1 MTNKQPDFLPAGLLG
16 QLLMRLEIPV
26 PQGALDEACEKS
38 KNESTDPVN
47 QLGAILKAVNRR
59 NVRAAILRWDRFD
72 HRQLPALIWH
82 KDKWWFAETGEDSF
96 IHLINEGKE
105 EMDISSDE
113 IGEAGVL
120 WLQVLG
126 QRHETRFQT
135 FKSESV
141 RLMLSEILRKK
152 RWLVEVLTATL
163 VVNILTVAASLFTMQ
178 VYDRV
183 VPSFAYATLW
193 ALVMGMVIVVAL
205 DWTLKMIRSR
215 ILDSVA
221 RDVDQRVS
229 QKLYER
235 LMHLRL
241 DTRPSSLGTMAAQV
255 NGLETVRAFFS
266 SSIVFALADCP
277 FALFFIACIGIIGG
291 AMGWVYL
298 LLLILGLII
307 GVIFQFRMREL
318 SRKEIQRGHERHGLL
333 VDTIQGAETIQSS
346 GAEWRF
352 AEMWRELTTA
362 ISGYTNKSRG
372 LSNLTQITT
381 GTLGTIAYVSAVVV
395 GVFEIEAGH
404 LTTGGIIACTILGG
418 RVIGPVA
425 QGVQNMMQWQY
436 VRESLQMVDNLLE
449 HQPTRSDEQDLLV
462 PEKLGGTIQ
471 LEGVRFAYQGSP
483 VLRLNIN
490 NLSFKSG
497 DRVAIVGANGS
508 GKSTLLK
515 VIAGLYRPA
524 SGQVRLGGAD
534 LWELNP
540 QILNQYVGYLP
551 QDVHLFRGTLRSNM
565 TLAGGI
571 SDARVLEIAKQ
582 LGIDRIAADSARGME
597 MEISEGGQGL
607 SGGQRQLVA
616 LSRVFLAAP
625 KIWLLDEPTASL
637 DDESELRIIETL
649 KKRIQPDDIVLI
661 STHRPR
667 TIALSN
673 RMIVMARGQIALDG
687 PTEEIIKRL
696 RNLNVKQTQAAG
708 TVSNNAQAVNEVA
721 GQKANGEQ
729 GGKADVGQ

>member
-38 KNESTDPVN
+38 KKESTDPVN
-47 QLGAILKAVNRR
+47 QLGSILKAVNRR

-193 ALVMGMVIVVAL
+193 ALVMGMAIVVAL

>member
-1 MTNKQPDFLPAGLLG
+1 MIKTQPDFLSSGLLG
-16 QLLMRLEIPV
+16 KLLVHLEIPV
-26 PQGALDEACEKS
+26 PQGALDEACSRS
-38 KNESTDPVN
+38 KNESTDPVQ
-47 QLGAILKAVNRR
+47 QLGFILKAVNRR

-72 HRQLPALIWH
+72 HRQLPALLWR
-82 KDKWWFAETGEDSF
+82 KDEWWLAETGEDGF
-96 IHLINEGKE
+96 IHLTNEAGE
-105 EMDISSDE
+105 GEDISSDE
-113 IGEAGVL
+113 LGETGVL
-120 WLQVLG
+120 WLQALG
-126 QRHETRFQT
+126 QRNETRFQT
-135 FKSESV
+135 FRSESV
-141 RLMLSEILRKK
+141 RLMLTEILRQK
-152 RWLVEVLTATL
+152 RWLVEVLTATF
-163 VVNILTVAASLFTMQ
+163 VVNVLTVAASLFTMQ

-193 ALVMGMVIVVAL
+193 ALVMGMFIVVVL
-205 DWTLKMIRSR
+205 DWSLKMIRSR

-235 LMHLRL
+235 LMQLRL
-241 DTRPSSLGTMAAQV
+241 DTRPHSVGTMAAQV

-277 FALFFIACIGIIGG
+277 FAFFFIACIGIIGG
-291 AMGWVYL
+291 SMGWVYL

-307 GVIFQFRMREL
+307 GVFFQFRMREL

-352 AEMWRELTTA
+352 AEMWRELTSA
-362 ISGYTNKSRG
+362 ISCYTNKSRG

-381 GTLGTIAYVSAVVV
+381 GTLGTLAYVSAVVV
-395 GVFEIEAGH
+395 GVFEIEAGR

-449 HQPTRSDEQDLLV
+449 HQPTRGENQDLLV
-462 PEKLGGTIQ
+462 PEKLDVNVQ
-471 LEGVRFAYQGSP
+471 LEGVKFAYQGTP
-483 VLRLNIN
+483 VLRLNVN
-490 NLSFKSG
+490 QLSFKAG

-515 VIAGLYRPA
+515 VIAGLYQPTG
-524 SGQVRLGGAD
+524 GQIRLGGAD
-534 LWELNP
+534 IWELDP
-540 QILNQYVGYLP
+540 QIINQYIGYLP

-571 SDARVLEIAKQ
+571 SDARVLSIAKE

-616 LSRVFLAAP
+616 LSRIFLAAP
-625 KIWLLDEPTASL
+625 KVWLLDEPTASL
-637 DDESELRIIETL
+637 DDESERHVIEAL
-649 KKRIQPDDIVLI
+649 QKRIQPDDILLV

-673 RMIVMARGQIALDG
+673 RMIVMARGRIVLDG
-687 PTEEIIKRL
+687 PTAEVIKHL
-696 RNLNVKQTQAAG
+696 QALNVKQTK
-708 TVSNNAQAVNEVA
+708 VAVNNGETAHENVV
-721 GQKANGEQ
+721 QKVNGEQ
-729 GGKADVGQ
+729 GGTGNVEQ

>member
-1 MTNKQPDFLPAGLLG
+1 MTNMQTDFLPAGLLG
-16 QLLMRLEIPV
+16 KLLMRLEIPV
-26 PQGALDEACEKS
+26 PQGALDDACSKS
-38 KNESTDPVN
+38 KNESADTVN
-47 QLGAILKAVNRR
+47 QLGFILKAVNRR

-72 HRQLPALIWH
+72 HRQLPALVWYE
-82 KDKWWFAETGEDSF
+82 DKWWLAETGEDGF
-96 IHLINEGKE
+96 IHLTNDGNDSL
-105 EMDISSDE
+105 DISSDNL
-113 IGEAGVL
+113 GEAGVL
-120 WLQVLG
+120 WLQSLG
-126 QRHETRFQT
+126 QRETVHFET
-135 FKSESV
+135 FKSQSI
-141 RLMLSEILRKK
+141 RLMLTEITRKK
-152 RWLVEVLTATL
+152 RWLVEVITATF
-163 VVNILTVAASLFTMQ
+163 VVNVLTVATSLFTMQ

-193 ALVMGMVIVVAL
+193 ALVMGMVIATVL
-205 DWTLKMIRSR
+205 DWTLKIIRSR

-221 RDVDQRVS
+221 REVDQRVS

-235 LMHLRL
+235 LMQLRL
-241 DTRPSSLGTMAAQV
+241 DTRPRSVGTMAAQV
-255 NGLETVRAFFS
+255 NGLETVRSFFS

-291 AMGWVYL
+291 PMGWVYL
-298 LLLILGLII
+298 LLLIAGLTI
-307 GVIFQFRMREL
+307 GIIFQFQMREL
-318 SRKEIQRGHERHGLL
+318 SRKEIQRGQERHGLL

-362 ISGYTNKSRG
+362 ISVYTNKSRG

-381 GTLGTIAYVSAVVV
+381 GTLGTIAYLSAVVV

-425 QGVQNMMQWQY
+425 QGVQNIMQWQY

-449 HQPTRSDEQDLLV
+449 HQPTRLDEQDLLV
-462 PEKLGGTIQ
+462 PEKLSANMQ
-471 LEGVRFAYQGSP
+471 VEGIRFAYQGSP
-483 VLRLNIN
+483 VLRLNISQ
-490 NLSFKSG
+490 LSFQAG

-515 VIAGLYRPA
+515 VLAGLYRPA

-534 LWELNP
+534 IWELDP
-540 QILNQYVGYLP
+540 QIINQYIGYLP

-571 SDARVLEIAKQ
+571 SDARVLEIASE

-607 SGGQRQLVA
+607 SGGQRQMVA
-616 LSRVFLAAP
+616 LSRIFLAAP
-625 KIWLLDEPTASL
+625 KVWLLDEPTASL
-637 DDESELRIIETL
+637 DDDSELRVIETL

-673 RMIVMARGQIALDG
+673 RMIVMVNGQIAADG
-687 PTEEIIKRL
+687 PTEEIIKKL
-696 RNLNVKQTQAAG
+696 RALPVKNAKTAYNEKGEGIGLQTAKAASEENKG
-708 TVSNNAQAVNEVA
+708 GE
-721 GQKANGEQ
+721 AN
-729 GGKADVGQ
+729 VGQ

>member
-1 MTNKQPDFLPAGLLG
+1 MTNKQPDFLPAALLG
-16 QLLMRLEIPV
+16 KLLARLEIPV
-26 PQGALDEACEKS
+26 PQGALDEACSKS
-38 KNESTDPVN
+38 TNEGTDTVN
-47 QLGAILKAVNRR
+47 QLGFILKAVNRR

-82 KDKWWFAETGEDSF
+82 KDNWWFAETGEKGF
-96 IHLINEGKE
+96 IHLVGEGE
-105 EMDISSDE
+105 IDISSDKL
-113 IGEAGVL
+113 GEAAVL
-120 WLQVLG
+120 WLQVIG
-126 QRHETRFQT
+126 QKESKRFET
-135 FKSESV
+135 FKSQSL
-141 RLMLSEILRKK
+141 RLMLTEIIREK

-193 ALVMGMVIVVAL
+193 ALVMGMAIVVVL

-235 LMHLRL
+235 LMQLRL

-298 LLLILGLII
+298 LLLIIGLII
-307 GVIFQFRMREL
+307 GIIFQFQMREL

-333 VDTIQGAETIQSS
+333 VDTIQGAETIQSA

-404 LTTGGIIACTILGG
+404 LTTGGIIACSILGG

-449 HQPTRSDEQDLLV
+449 HQSARSDEQDLLV
-462 PEKLGGTIQ
+462 PEKLGGNIQ

-515 VIAGLYRPA
+515 VIGGLYRPA

-534 LWELNP
+534 IWELDP
-540 QILNQYVGYLP
+540 QIINQYIGYLP

-571 SDARVLEIAKQ
+571 SDAKVLEIAKQ

-616 LSRVFLAAP
+616 LSRVLLAAP

-637 DDESELRIIETL
+637 DDDSEMRTIDTL

-673 RMIVMARGQIALDG
+673 RMIVMARGQVAADG
-687 PTEEIIKRL
+687 PTDEIIKKL
-696 RNLNVKQTQAAG
+696 RALTVKN
-708 TVSNNAQAVNEVA
+708 SNTASDEHKE
-721 GQKANGEQ
+721 GKAN
-729 GGKADVGQ
+729 VGQ

>member
-38 KNESTDPVN
+38 KKESTDPVN
-47 QLGAILKAVNRR
+47 QLGSILKAVNRR

-82 KDKWWFAETGEDSF
+82 KDKWWFAGTGEDSF

>member
-1 MTNKQPDFLPAGLLG
+1 MTNKQPDFLPAALLG
-16 QLLMRLEIPV
+16 KLLARLEIPV
-26 PQGALDEACEKS
+26 PQGALDEACSKS
-38 KNESTDPVN
+38 TNEGTDTVN
-47 QLGAILKAVNRR
+47 QLGFILKAVNRR

-82 KDKWWFAETGEDSF
+82 KDNWWFAETGEKGF
-96 IHLINEGKE
+96 IHLAGE
-105 EMDISSDE
+105 EEIDISSDE
-113 IGEAGVL
+113 LGEAAVL
-120 WLQVLG
+120 WLQVIG
-126 QRHETRFQT
+126 QKESKRFET
-135 FKSESV
+135 FKSQSL
-141 RLMLSEILRKK
+141 RLMLTEIIREK

-193 ALVMGMVIVVAL
+193 ALVMGMAIVVVL

-235 LMHLRL
+235 LMQLRL

-298 LLLILGLII
+298 LLLIIGLII
-307 GVIFQFRMREL
+307 GIIFQFQMREL

-333 VDTIQGAETIQSS
+333 VDTIQGAETIQSA

-404 LTTGGIIACTILGG
+404 LTTGGIIACSILGG

-449 HQPTRSDEQDLLV
+449 HQSARSDEQDLLV
-462 PEKLGGTIQ
+462 PEKLGGNIQ

-515 VIAGLYRPA
+515 VIGGLYRPA

-534 LWELNP
+534 IWELDP
-540 QILNQYVGYLP
+540 QIINQYIGYLP

-571 SDARVLEIAKQ
+571 SDAKVLEIAKQ

-637 DDESELRIIETL
+637 DDDSEMRTIDTL

-673 RMIVMARGQIALDG
+673 RMIVMARGQVAADG
-687 PTEEIIKRL
+687 PTDEIIKKL
-696 RNLNVKQTQAAG
+696 RALTVKN
-708 TVSNNAQAVNEVA
+708 SNTASDEHKE
-721 GQKANGEQ
+721 GKAN
-729 GGKADVGQ
+729 VGQ

>member
-1 MTNKQPDFLPAGLLG
+1 MTNKQPDFLPAALLG
-16 QLLMRLEIPV
+16 KLLARLEIPV
-26 PQGALDEACEKS
+26 PQGALDEACSKS
-38 KNESTDPVN
+38 TNEGTDTVN
-47 QLGAILKAVNRR
+47 QLGFILKAVNRR

-82 KDKWWFAETGEDSF
+82 KDNWWFAETGEKGF
-96 IHLINEGKE
+96 IHLVGEGE
-105 EMDISSDE
+105 IDISSDE
-113 IGEAGVL
+113 LGEAAVL
-120 WLQVLG
+120 WLQVIG
-126 QRHETRFQT
+126 QKESKRFET
-135 FKSESV
+135 FKSQSL
-141 RLMLSEILRKK
+141 RLMLTEIIREK

-193 ALVMGMVIVVAL
+193 ALVMGMAIVVVL

-235 LMHLRL
+235 LMQLRL

-298 LLLILGLII
+298 LLLIIGLII
-307 GVIFQFRMREL
+307 GIIFQFQMREL

-333 VDTIQGAETIQSS
+333 VDTIQGAETIQSA

-404 LTTGGIIACTILGG
+404 LTTGGIIACSILGG

-449 HQPTRSDEQDLLV
+449 HQSARSDEQDLLV
-462 PEKLGGTIQ
+462 PEKLGGNIQ

-515 VIAGLYRPA
+515 VIGGLYRPA

-534 LWELNP
+534 IWELDP
-540 QILNQYVGYLP
+540 QIINQYIGYLP

-571 SDARVLEIAKQ
+571 SDAKVLEIAKQ

-616 LSRVFLAAP
+616 LSRVLLAAP

-637 DDESELRIIETL
+637 DDDSEMRTIDTL

-673 RMIVMARGQIALDG
+673 RMIVMARGQVAADG
-687 PTEEIIKRL
+687 PTDEIIKKL
-696 RNLNVKQTQAAG
+696 RALTVKNPNTA
-708 TVSNNAQAVNEVA
+708 SDEHKED
-721 GQKANGEQ
+721 KAN
-729 GGKADVGQ
+729 VGQ

>member
-38 KNESTDPVN
+38 KKESTDPVN
-47 QLGAILKAVNRR
+47 QLGSILKAVNRR

-352 AEMWRELTTA
+352 VLMWRELTTA
-362 ISGYTNKSRG
+362 ISAH
-372 LSNLTQITT
+372 SNN
-381 GTLGTIAYVSAVVV
+381 S
-395 GVFEIEAGH
+395 
-404 LTTGGIIACTILGG
+404 
-418 RVIGPVA
+418 
-425 QGVQNMMQWQY
+425 
-436 VRESLQMVDNLLE
+436 
-449 HQPTRSDEQDLLV
+449 
-462 PEKLGGTIQ
+462 
-471 LEGVRFAYQGSP
+471 
-483 VLRLNIN
+483 
-490 NLSFKSG
+490 
-497 DRVAIVGANGS
+497 
-508 GKSTLLK
+508 
-515 VIAGLYRPA
+515 
-524 SGQVRLGGAD
+524 
-534 LWELNP
+534 
-540 QILNQYVGYLP
+540 
-551 QDVHLFRGTLRSNM
+551 
-565 TLAGGI
+565 
-571 SDARVLEIAKQ
+571 RVLPNFTFI
-582 LGIDRIAADSARGME
+582 
-597 MEISEGGQGL
+597 
-607 SGGQRQLVA
+607 
-616 LSRVFLAAP
+616 
-625 KIWLLDEPTASL
+625 LL
-637 DDESELRIIETL
+637 
-649 KKRIQPDDIVLI
+649 
-661 STHRPR
+661 
-667 TIALSN
+667 
-673 RMIVMARGQIALDG
+673 
-687 PTEEIIKRL
+687 
-696 RNLNVKQTQAAG
+696 
-708 TVSNNAQAVNEVA
+708 
-721 GQKANGEQ
+721 
-729 GGKADVGQ
+729 

>member
-26 PQGALDEACEKS
+26 PQGALEEACNRS
-38 KNESTDPVN
+38 KTESTDPVN
-47 QLGAILKAVNRR
+47 QLGFILKAVNRR

-72 HRQLPALIWH
+72 HRQLPALLWY
-82 KDKWWFAETGEDSF
+82 KDEWWLAETGEEAF
-96 IHLINEGKE
+96 IHMTGEGKDE
-105 EMDISSDE
+105 IDISSDE
-113 IGEAGVL
+113 LGEAGVL
-120 WLQVLG
+120 WLQALG
-126 QRHETRFQT
+126 QRNETRFQT
-135 FKSESV
+135 FKSQSV
-141 RLMLSEILRKK
+141 RLMLTEIFRKK
-152 RWLVEVLTATL
+152 RWLVEVLTATI

-193 ALVMGMVIVVAL
+193 ALVMGMVIVLVL

-215 ILDSVA
+215 IIDSVA
-221 RDVDQRVS
+221 MDVDQRVS

-235 LMHLRL
+235 LMRLRL
-241 DTRPSSLGTMAAQV
+241 DSRPSSVGTMAAQV
-255 NGLETVRAFFS
+255 NGLENVRSFFS

-298 LLLILGLII
+298 LLLIVGLII

-352 AEMWRELTTA
+352 AEMWREITVA

-395 GVFEIEAGH
+395 GVFEIEAGR

-418 RVIGPVA
+418 RVIGPIA
-425 QGVQNMMQWQY
+425 QGVQNIMQWQY

-462 PEKLGGTIQ
+462 PETLAGNIQ
-471 LEGVRFAYQGSP
+471 LEGLRFAYQGTP
-483 VLRLNIN
+483 VLRLNISS
-490 NLSFKSG
+490 LSFQAG

-524 SGQVRLGGAD
+524 SGQIRLGGAD
-534 LWELNP
+534 LWELDP
-540 QILNQYVGYLP
+540 QIINQYIGYLP

-616 LSRVFLAAP
+616 LSRIFLAAP
-625 KIWLLDEPTASL
+625 KVWLLDEPTASL
-637 DDESELRIIETL
+637 DDDSELKVIETL

-667 TIALSN
+667 TIAMSN
-673 RMIVMARGQIALDG
+673 RIIVMTAGKVALDG
-687 PTEEIIKRL
+687 PTGEVIKRL
-696 RNLNVKQTQAAG
+696 RAASATQASPVAAG
-708 TVSNNAQAVNEVA
+708 TKETVVNGSQVA
-721 GQKANGEQ
+721 NDGQ
-729 GGKADVGQ
+729 GGEAHVVEQ

>member
-82 KDKWWFAETGEDSF
+82 KDNWWLAETGENNF
-96 IHLINEGKE
+96 IHLVNEVKE
-105 EMDISSDE
+105 EKDISSDE

-120 WLQVLG
+120 WLQALG

-193 ALVMGMVIVVAL
+193 ALVMGMVIVVVL

-235 LMHLRL
+235 LMRLRL
-241 DTRPSSLGTMAAQV
+241 DTRPNSLGTMAAQV

-307 GVIFQFRMREL
+307 GAIFQFRMREL

-333 VDTIQGAETIQSS
+333 VDTIQGAETIQSA

-352 AEMWRELTTA
+352 AQMWRELTTA

-462 PEKLGGTIQ
+462 PEKLGGSIQ

-515 VIAGLYRPA
+515 VVAGLYRPA

-571 SDARVLEIAKQ
+571 SDARVLEIARQ

-637 DDESELRIIETL
+637 DDESELRIIDTL

-708 TVSNNAQAVNEVA
+708 TVSNNAEAVNETA

>member
-1 MTNKQPDFLPAGLLG
+1 MTNKQPDFLPAALLG
-16 QLLMRLEIPV
+16 KLLARLEIPV
-26 PQGALDEACEKS
+26 PQGALDEACSKS
-38 KNESTDPVN
+38 TNEGTDTVN
-47 QLGAILKAVNRR
+47 QLGFILKAVNRR

-82 KDKWWFAETGEDSF
+82 KDNWWFAETGEKGF
-96 IHLINEGKE
+96 IHLVGEGE
-105 EMDISSDE
+105 IDISSDE
-113 IGEAGVL
+113 LGEAAVL
-120 WLQVLG
+120 WLQVIG
-126 QRHETRFQT
+126 QKESKRFET
-135 FKSESV
+135 FKSQSL
-141 RLMLSEILRKK
+141 RLMLTEIMRKK

-193 ALVMGMVIVVAL
+193 ALVMGMAIVVVL

-235 LMHLRL
+235 LMQLRL

-298 LLLILGLII
+298 LLLIIGLII
-307 GVIFQFRMREL
+307 GIIFQFQMREL

-333 VDTIQGAETIQSS
+333 VDTIQGAETIQSA

-404 LTTGGIIACTILGG
+404 LTTGGIIACSILGG

-449 HQPTRSDEQDLLV
+449 HQSARSDEQDLLV
-462 PEKLGGTIQ
+462 PEKLGGNIQ

-515 VIAGLYRPA
+515 VIGGLYRPA

-534 LWELNP
+534 IWELDP
-540 QILNQYVGYLP
+540 QIINQYIGYLP

-571 SDARVLEIAKQ
+571 SDAKVLEIAKQ

-637 DDESELRIIETL
+637 DDDSEMRSMETL

-673 RMIVMARGQIALDG
+673 RMIVMARGQVAADG
-687 PTEEIIKRL
+687 PTDEIIKKL
-696 RNLNVKQTQAAG
+696 RALTVKN
-708 TVSNNAQAVNEVA
+708 SNTASDEHKE
-721 GQKANGEQ
+721 GKAN
-729 GGKADVGQ
+729 VGQ

>member
-38 KNESTDPVN
+38 KKESTDPVN
-47 QLGAILKAVNRR
+47 QLGSILKAVNRR

>member
-1 MTNKQPDFLPAGLLG
+1 MIKKQPDFLPAGLLG

-26 PQGALDEACEKS
+26 PQGALEEACNRS
-38 KNESTDPVN
+38 KTESTDPVN
-47 QLGAILKAVNRR
+47 QLGFILKAVNRR

-72 HRQLPALIWH
+72 HRQLPALLWY
-82 KDKWWFAETGEDSF
+82 KDEWWLAETGEEAF
-96 IHLINEGKE
+96 IHMTGEGKDE
-105 EMDISSDE
+105 IDISSDE
-113 IGEAGVL
+113 LGEAGVF
-120 WLQVLG
+120 WLQALG
-126 QRHETRFQT
+126 QRNETHFQT
-135 FKSESV
+135 FKSQSV
-141 RLMLSEILRKK
+141 RLMLTEIFRKK
-152 RWLVEVLTATL
+152 RWLVEVLTATI

-193 ALVMGMVIVVAL
+193 ALVMGMVIVLVL

-215 ILDSVA
+215 IIDSVA
-221 RDVDQRVS
+221 MDVDQRVS

-235 LMHLRL
+235 LMRLRL
-241 DTRPSSLGTMAAQV
+241 DSRPSSVGTMAAQV
-255 NGLETVRAFFS
+255 NGLENVRSFFS

-298 LLLILGLII
+298 LLLIVGLII

-352 AEMWRELTTA
+352 AEMWREITVA

-395 GVFEIEAGH
+395 GVFEIEAGR

-418 RVIGPVA
+418 RVIGPIA
-425 QGVQNMMQWQY
+425 QGVQNLMQWQY

-462 PEKLGGTIQ
+462 PETLAGNIQ
-471 LEGVRFAYQGSP
+471 LEGLRFAYQGTP
-483 VLRLNIN
+483 VLRLNISS
-490 NLSFKSG
+490 LSFQAG

-524 SGQVRLGGAD
+524 SGQIRLGGAD
-534 LWELNP
+534 LWELDP
-540 QILNQYVGYLP
+540 QIINQYIGYLP

-571 SDARVLEIAKQ
+571 SDARVLEISKQ

-616 LSRVFLAAP
+616 LSRIFLAAP
-625 KIWLLDEPTASL
+625 KVWLLDEPTASL
-637 DDESELRIIETL
+637 DDDSELKVIETL

-667 TIALSN
+667 TIAMSN
-673 RMIVMARGQIALDG
+673 RIIVMTAGKVALDG
-687 PTEEIIKRL
+687 PTGEVIKRL
-696 RNLNVKQTQAAG
+696 RAVSATQASPVTAVTKE
-708 TVSNNAQAVNEVA
+708 TVVNGSQVVNS
-721 GQKANGEQ
+721 GQ
-729 GGKADVGQ
+729 GGEAHVVEQ

>member
-38 KNESTDPVN
+38 KKESTDPVN
-47 QLGAILKAVNRR
+47 QLGSILKAVNRR

-193 ALVMGMVIVVAL
+193 ALVMGMFIVVAL

-637 DDESELRIIETL
+637 DDDSEMRAMETL

-673 RMIVMARGQIALDG
+673 RMIVMARGQVAADG
-687 PTEEIIKRL
+687 PTDEIIKKL
-696 RNLNVKQTQAAG
+696 RALTVKNPNTA
-708 TVSNNAQAVNEVA
+708 SDEHKED
-721 GQKANGEQ
+721 KAN
-729 GGKADVGQ
+729 VGQ